1 MYVCWSVKGG
11 SGTTVV
17 AAALSLLLCRTN
29 PTLLVDLHGDAPGA
43 LGMPEPAGPGVADW
57 LASPTSGADALLR
70 LAVPARDGLDVLPC
84 GNLATPAPTTRW
96 WALGEALQG
105 HGHTV
110 VVDAGLGAPHAA
122 LLPEGTHS
130 LLVVRPC
137 YLAIRRAVTAEARP
151 TGIVLVSEPGRALG
165 ARDVERSVGAPVV
178 AEVPYDPTVARAVDA
193 GLLATRLP
201 GSIAR
206 PLRGAA

>member
-29 PTLLVDLHGDAPGA
+29 PTLLVDLCGDAPGA
-43 LGMPEPAGPGVADW
+43 LGMPEPAGPGVVDW
-57 LASPTSGADALLR
+57 LASPTSGADALHR
-70 LAVPARDGLDVLPC
+70 LAVPARDGLEVVPC
-84 GNLATPAPTTRW
+84 GSRSTPVPPTRW
-96 WALGEALQG
+96 WSLGEALQQPG
-105 HGHTV
+105 RTV
-110 VVDAGLGAPHAA
+110 VVDAGVGAPHAA
-122 LLPEGTHS
+122 LLPAGAHS

-137 YLAIRRAVTAEARP
+137 YLAIRRAVAAEARP
-151 TGIVLVSEPGRALG
+151 TGIVLVTEPGRALG
-165 ARDVERSVGAPVV
+165 ARDVERAVSAPVV
-178 AEVPYDPTVARAVDA
+178 AEVPYDPSVARAVDA
-193 GLLATRLP
+193 GLLAVRLP

>member
-29 PTLLVDLHGDAPGA
+29 PTVLVDLCGDVPGA
-43 LGMPEPAGPGVADW
+43 LGVPEPAGPGVVDW
-57 LASPTSGADALLR
+57 LASPTSGADALFR
-70 LAVPARDGLDVLPC
+70 LAVPAREGLEVLPC
-84 GNLATPAPTTRW
+84 GSRSTPVPTTRW
-96 WALGEALQG
+96 WSLGEALQQPG
-105 HGHTV
+105 RTV

-122 LLPEGTHS
+122 LLPDGTHN

-137 YLAIRRAVTAEARP
+137 YLALRRAVAAGARP
-151 TGIVLVSEPGRALG
+151 TGVVVVTEPGRALG
-165 ARDVERSVGAPVV
+165 ASDVERAVGAPVV
-178 AEVPYDPTVARAVDA
+178 AEVPYDPSVARAVDA
-193 GLLATRLP
+193 GLLAARLP
-201 GSIAR
+201 SSISR